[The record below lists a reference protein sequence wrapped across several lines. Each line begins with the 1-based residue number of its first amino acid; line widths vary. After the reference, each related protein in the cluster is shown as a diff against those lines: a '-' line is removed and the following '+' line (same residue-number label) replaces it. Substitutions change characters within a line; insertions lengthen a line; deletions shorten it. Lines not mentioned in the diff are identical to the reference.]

1 MSQSYQQET
10 SETEEKLEVKK
21 YFLSTPQRKWSV
33 FAMHPLFHG
42 SRVTRT
48 SLETLL
54 YNMNE
59 IPVEQGKSVIVAVRI
74 RPLSASETEAGVQS
88 CVSTLSDQVVAI
100 KKVILQYSLYIFSS
114 ILIHMHTRLGPDT
127 WRISQISERVFE
139 RICF

>member
-1 MSQSYQQET
+1 
-10 SETEEKLEVKK
+10 
-21 YFLSTPQRKWSV
+21 
-33 FAMHPLFHG
+33 MHPLFHG

-100 KKVILQYSLYIFSS
+100 KKVILQYSHTTFSR

-127 WRISQISERVFE
+127 WRISQISERVFK